1 MDKTAIK
8 KFAIWARN
16 KLIADSVYRARL
28 LGITDKEIQDPLPQS
43 TKDAQFFDI
52 GLKEPA
58 IGTGDAI
65 AQRNNL
71 VAVIREKA
79 KYISYPEAFS
89 RIMEETAY
97 TWFNRL
103 IAIRFMEVNNYL
115 PGHVRV
121 LSSDNPEKIEP
132 DLVTSP
138 FDSDLTF
145 SEDESR
151 QIVDW
156 KTNNQTDDLFQML
169 FLKECNALNEP
180 LPMLFETIADYTEL
194 LLTLTISDRDG
205 VVWHLVHDISEDDFR
220 DQVQIIGWFYQ
231 YYNTEPK
238 DKVYARKSSEKIKK
252 EDIPAA
258 TQLFTPDWIVRYMV
272 ENSLG
277 RLWVEG
283 HPNED
288 LKGQWKYYLDE
299 AKQEEDVQKQ
309 LNQIYAEHSKLN
321 PEDLTCLDPCCGS
334 GHILVYMFDVLMQ
347 IYQSRGY
354 RDRDAAISIVEH
366 NLYGLDIDERAAQLA
381 YFAVIMKARQ
391 YDRRFLSRGLQPH
404 IYAIEESNGLSKWQ
418 EFAGSDFGQLT
429 LDQTYIV
436 QADELIGLFHDAKE
450 YGSILKVEPV
460 DYDNLQ
466 DYLEEIRQKGSE
478 NILFAAWADEMAD
491 KMPKLIRQAKLLSR
505 KYDVVVTN
513 PPYMGG
519 GGMDAK
525 LSKYVKDNYPDSK
538 SDLFAV
544 FIEQCGTMIKPNG
557 YQAMIT
563 QHAWM
568 FLSSYEKLREKILQK
583 MIVNMAHL
591 GPRAF
596 EEIGGEVVQ
605 TTSFVLRN
613 ELSNGYQGEYCR
625 LIEPTTQQGKE
636 AMFLAGQNRYVS
648 QQENFAKIP
657 GELVAYWI
665 SEKMISHFSGPL
677 LGSILT
683 TREGMATA
691 NNDLFLR
698 LWYEVNETKIGWG
711 KKNITEALDSRM
723 KWFPYNK
730 GGDYRKWYGNNDY
743 LVNWSNDGYE
753 IKNNV
758 DLRTGRTRSHNYNGD
773 FAFRKGITWSALSV
787 SKISVRYVNNGF
799 LFDSKGARGF
809 ANDENSYFSLGLIN
823 SIVGQSYL
831 SFIAPTVDFKVG
843 DIIQIP
849 LVLIDKEDVVSKVQE
864 NISISKADWD
874 SFETSWDFQTH
885 PLLAPSALDMAGLI
899 TAKQPTLAERY
910 EQFKA
915 IYEDRFDILQ
925 DNEEELNRIFID
937 IYGLQSE
944 LNPEVADY
952 DITVH
957 RIFDSKKDI
966 PQSMYKKETDEK
978 GKTKSKVSPY
988 VLTKEDVMKSLLSYA
1003 VGCLF
1008 GRYSLDTPGLAYA
1021 GGEWDA
1027 DKYQT
1032 FIPDNDNVVPITD
1045 EEYFDDDLSSFICA
1059 WLKKAFG
1066 RENFEANLE
1075 FLTDALGTRG
1085 TTSREKLRNYFLK
1098 NFYKD
1103 HCKTYQK
1110 RPIYWLFDSG
1120 KENGFKALV
1129 YLHRYDENT
1138 IGRVR
1143 ADYLHRM
1150 ERIYSNEVNRMQD
1163 VIDHSHSAHEVSVA
1177 EKRLEKMKKQI
1188 KECQDYDAKLGHLA
1202 LDQIHLNL
1210 DDGVKIN
1217 YRKAQTGRDGKFY
1230 EVLADSKSIMAK
1242 DALWHEYLTEW
1253 PHEKE

>member
-1 MDKTAIK
+1 M
-8 KFAIWARN
+8 
-16 KLIADSVYRARL
+16 
-28 LGITDKEIQDPLPQS
+28 PQS

-58 IGTGDAI
+58 IVTGDAI

-79 KYISYPEAFS
+79 KDISYPEAFS

-103 IAIRFMEVNNYL
+103 IAIRFMEVNDYL
-115 PGHVRV
+115 SARV
-121 LSSDNPEKIEP
+121 LSSKTPEKIEP

-156 KTNNQTDDLFQML
+156 KMNNQTDDLFRML

-180 LPMLFETIADYTEL
+180 LPMLFEKIADYTEL
-194 LLTLTISDRDG
+194 LLTLSISDRDG
-205 VVWHLVHDISEDDFR
+205 VVWHLVHDIPEDDFR
-220 DQVQIIGWFYQ
+220 DQVQIIGWLYQ

-238 DKVYARKSSEKIKK
+238 DKVFARKSSEKIKK

-283 HPNED
+283 HPNEN

-299 AKQEEDVQKQ
+299 AEQEESVQEQ
-309 LNQIYAEHSKLN
+309 LNQIHAEHSKLN
-321 PEDLTCLDPCCGS
+321 PKDLTCLDPCCGS

-381 YFAVIMKARQ
+381 YFAVMMKARQ

-404 IYAIEESNGLSKWQ
+404 IYAIEESNGLSTWKA
-418 EFAGSDFGQLT
+418 FSGSDFGQLT
-429 LDQTYIV
+429 LDQTYIA
-436 QADELIGLFHDAKE
+436 QADALIDLFHDAKE
-450 YGSILKVEPV
+450 YGSILKVEPT

-478 NILFAAWADEMAD
+478 NILFAAWSAEMAD

-513 PPYMGG
+513 PPYMGSS
-519 GGMDAK
+519 GMDAK

-544 FIEQCGTMIKPNG
+544 FIEQCGAMIKPNG

-613 ELSNGYQGEYCR
+613 EFSNGYQGEYCR
-625 LIEPTTQQGKE
+625 LIEPTTQKGKE
-636 AMFLAGQNRYVS
+636 DMFLSAQNRYVS
-648 QQENFAKIP
+648 KQENFAKIP
-657 GELVAYWI
+657 GSPVAYWV
-665 SEKMISHFSGPL
+665 SKNLLEDFRKGKM
-677 LGSILT
+677 LT
-683 TREGMATA
+683 NFADSVQGLATA
-691 NNDLFLR
+691 DNNRFLR
-698 LWYEVNETKIGWG
+698 EWFEVSINKI
-711 KKNITEALDSRM
+711 KFDARDSNDAFNSKG

-730 GGDYRKWYGNNDY
+730 GGLYRRWYGNNDY
-743 LVNWSNDGYE
+743 VVNWEKNGNE
-753 IKNNV
+753 IKNFK
-758 DLRTGRTRSHNYNGD
+758 DAKGKLRSCLRNPSYYFRESFSWSLVSSGES
-773 FAFRKGITWSALSV
+773 AFRYKPIGNIFDVAGMSFFSSTHLLYLGALCNT
-787 SKISVRYVNNGF
+787 KIVKDV
-799 LFDSKGARGF
+799 LK
-809 ANDENSYFSLGLIN
+809 
-823 SIVGQSYL
+823 V
-831 SFIAPTVDFKVG
+831 IAPTINYQCG
-843 DIIQIP
+843 DIAKIPVIFDENFNTQIEKN
-849 LVLIDKEDVVSKVQE
+849 VKKNINVSRD
-864 NISISKADWD
+864 DWD
-874 SFETSWDFQTH
+874 SSEISWDFTVH
-885 PLLAPSALDMAGLI
+885 PLLKNKPTELKDAYNI
-899 TAKQPTLAERY
+899 FKQNCA
-910 EQFKA
+910 
-915 IYEDRFDILQ
+915 DRFRQLKE
-925 DNEEELNRIFID
+925 NEEELNRIFID
-937 IYGLQSE
+937 IYGLQDE
-944 LNPEVADY
+944 LTPDVPPKDV
-952 DITVH
+952 TVH
-957 RIFDSKKDI
+957 QIFDSKDDV
-966 PQSMYKKETDEK
+966 PDDLQ
-978 GKTKSKVSPY
+978 GSKY

-1027 DKYQT
+1027 GKYRT
-1032 FIPDNDNVVPITD
+1032 FIPDDDNVVPITD

-1066 RENFEANLE
+1066 RENFEANLA

-1085 TTSREKLRNYFLK
+1085 TTPKEKLRNYFLK
-1098 NFYKD
+1098 NFFKD

-1150 ERIYSNEVNRMQD
+1150 ERIYSNEVKRMQD

-1202 LDQIHLNL
+1202 LDQIHLDL

-1230 EVLADSKSIMAK
+1230 EVLADSKNIMAK
-1242 DALWHEYLTEW
+1242 DALWHEHLTEW
-1253 PHEKE
+1253 PHEQ

>member
-16 KLIADSVYRARL
+16 KLIADSIYRARL

-58 IGTGDAI
+58 IVTGDAI

-79 KYISYPEAFS
+79 KDISYPEAFS

-103 IAIRFMEVNNYL
+103 IAIRFMEVNDYL
-115 PGHVRV
+115 SARV
-121 LSSDNPEKIEP
+121 LSSKTPEKIEP

-145 SEDESR
+145 SKDESR

-156 KTNNQTDDLFQML
+156 KMNNQTDDLFRML

-180 LPMLFETIADYTEL
+180 LPMLFEKIADYTEL
-194 LLTLTISDRDG
+194 LLTLSISDRDG
-205 VVWHLVHDISEDDFR
+205 VVWHLVHDIPEDDFR
-220 DQVQIIGWFYQ
+220 DQVQIIGWLYQ

-238 DKVYARKSSEKIKK
+238 DKVFARKSSEKIKK

-277 RLWVEG
+277 RLWIEG
-283 HPNED
+283 HPNEA
-288 LKGQWKYYLDE
+288 LKEQWKYYLDE
-299 AKQEEDVQKQ
+299 AEQEESVQKQ

-321 PEDLTCLDPCCGS
+321 LEGLTCLDPCCGS
-334 GHILVYMFDVLMQ
+334 GHILAYMFDVLMQ
-347 IYQSRGY
+347 IYLSRGY

-381 YFAVIMKARQ
+381 YFAVMMKARQ
-391 YDRRFLSRGLQPH
+391 YDQRFLSRGIQPH
-404 IYAIEESNGLSKWQ
+404 VYAIEESNGLSTWKA
-418 EFAGSDFGQLT
+418 FSGSDFGQLT
-429 LDQTYIV
+429 LDQTYIA
-436 QADELIGLFHDAKE
+436 QADELIDLFHDAKE
-450 YGSILKVEPV
+450 YGSILKVEPT

-478 NILFAAWADEMAD
+478 NILFAAWSAEMAD

-513 PPYMGG
+513 PPYMGSS
-519 GGMDAK
+519 GMNAK

-544 FIEQCGTMIKPNG
+544 FIEQCGAMIKPNG

-613 ELSNGYQGEYCR
+613 EFSNGYQGEYCR
-625 LIEPTTQQGKE
+625 LIEPTTQKGKE
-636 AMFLAGQNRYVS
+636 DMFLSAQNRYVS
-648 QQENFAKIP
+648 KQENFAKIP
-657 GELVAYWI
+657 GSPVAYWASKLLMDDFKI
-665 SEKMISHFSGPL
+665 GKPL
-677 LGSILT
+677 GELSKP
-683 TREGMATA
+683 RQGMATT
-691 NNDLFLR
+691 NNNRFLR
-698 LWYEVNETKIGWG
+698 LWFEI
-711 KKNITEALDSRM
+711 KNIGFNYQNIKETTDCKY

-730 GGDYRKWYGNNDY
+730 GGSYRKWYGNNDY
-743 LVNWSNDGYE
+743 VVNWYNNGQELKDFTKDAPGGRM
-753 IKNNV
+753 NNV
-758 DLRTGRTRSHNYNGD
+758 EFYFKPS
-773 FAFRKGITWSALSV
+773 ISW
-787 SKISVRYVNNGF
+787 SKISSGLFSSRFFLNGF
-799 LFDSKGARGF
+799 IFDVSGCSVFGEHLLYLLGF
-809 ANDENSYFSLGLIN
+809 TN
-823 SIVGQSYL
+823 SIITREILKCVSPTLNYEVEHIKKLPVIFKFKNKVECL
-831 SFIAPTVDFKVG
+831 SK
-843 DIIQIP
+843 
-849 LVLIDKEDVVSKVQE
+849 E
-864 NISISKADWD
+864 NIDISKTDWD

-915 IYEDRFDILQ
+915 ICEDRFDILQ

-1008 GRYSLDTPGLAYA
+1008 GRYSLDMPGLAYA

-1027 DKYQT
+1027 GKYQT

-1163 VIDHSHSAHEVSVA
+1163 IIDHSHSAHEVSVA

-1217 YRKAQTGRDGKFY
+1217 YRKVQTGRDGKFY
-1230 EVLADSKSIMAK
+1230 EVLADSKNIMAK

-1253 PHEKE
+1253 HHEQ